1 MEQKNIKSLTK
12 RQLLTLP
19 GFSNL
24 RNKTLKEIKQQLNV
38 KLTELNL
45 TRRGIKVRDYITA
58 YSEKQT
64 RDDNELF
71 NKLSANK
78 KQRQQTKTQR
88 KQYKQSLKQNALEE
102 RNILNINAQ
111 YQSTKSAERKSSIC

>member
-19 GFSNL
+19 GFTNL

-58 YSEKQT
+58 YNEKQLVMT
-64 RDDNELF
+64 MNYSTNYHQIRSRD
-71 NKLSANK
+71 NKLKHNAN
-78 KQRQQTKTQR
+78 
-88 KQYKQSLKQNALEE
+88 
-102 RNILNINAQ
+102 NINNLLNKMH
-111 YQSTKSAERKSSIC
+111 SKNVIF

>member
-12 RQLLTLP
+12 RQILTLP
-19 GFSNL
+19 GFTNL

-71 NKLSANK
+71 NKLSSNIDLFQMIDCNY
-78 KQRQQTKTQR
+78 QRHSFR
-88 KQYKQSLKQNALEE
+88 KL
-102 RNILNINAQ
+102 
-111 YQSTKSAERKSSIC
+111 